1 MAGEV
6 ISPRLRQLREA
17 IKMGNRA
24 ALDAFWR
31 QLTTEGAPLIE
42 PDKEKANFSLVTFLW
57 RGEAGTKSVSVQ
69 ITVDGSG
76 QDEHDMTCLQDTNL
90 WYATFHLRND
100 YRAAYSF
107 VVNDSLD
114 KEQAIKKHDPLNPR
128 TFIEPRDE
136 ERPDHAED
144 DIESV
149 VMLPDAPAQTWT
161 TPRDG
166 IAQGAVE
173 RHLFYSQLLANERRV
188 WVYTP
193 PQYQASGDPYGL
205 LIILD
210 GRFFHFAIQAP
221 AILDNLLADGEIRP
235 FVAVMVDNPGA
246 TWQESMTI
254 REKELS
260 CHPPF
265 ATFLAQEMIPWLRQ
279 TYHLT
284 ADPRQTIVAG
294 GSAGG
299 LAVAFT
305 ALQHPDTFGNVIAL
319 SGSFWWR
326 PEGETEWEW
335 LTRQFALRPL
345 APLRFY
351 LEVGLLE
358 SAPSASGFPGQL
370 LANRHLRSV
379 LQAKGYE
386 LHYDEQMHGHDSM
399 PWQGLLAEGL
409 RALNLPLQP
418 A

>member
-1 MAGEV
+1 MAEEV
-6 ISPRLRQLREA
+6 ISPRLKQLRQA
-17 IKMGNRA
+17 IKMGDRT

-31 QLTTEGAPLIE
+31 QLATEGAPLIE
-42 PDKEKANFSLVTFLW
+42 PDNEKANFSLVTFLW
-57 RGEAGTKSVSVQ
+57 RGAEETNSVSVQ
-69 ITVDGSG
+69 VTVDGSG

-90 WYATFHLRND
+90 WYATFRLRHD

-114 KEQAIKKHDPLNPR
+114 AEQAVKKPDPLNVK
-128 TFIEPRDE
+128 TFIEPKDE

-149 VMLPDAPAQTWT
+149 VVLPEAPAQTWA
-161 TPRDG
+161 TPRSG
-166 IAQGAVE
+166 VAKGTVA

-193 PQYQASGDPYGL
+193 PQYKASGDPYGL
-205 LIILD
+205 LIVLD
-210 GRFFHFAIQAP
+210 GRFFHAAIQAP
-221 AILDNLLADGEIRP
+221 VILDNLLADGEIRP

-246 TWQESMTI
+246 TWQESMAI

-265 ATFLAQEMIPWLRQ
+265 ANFLAQEMIPWLRQ

-284 ADPRQTIVAG
+284 ADPRQTIVVG

-299 LAVAFT
+299 LAAAFT
-305 ALQHPDTFGNVIAL
+305 AWQHPNTFGNVIAL

-326 PEGETEWEW
+326 PEDETEWEW
-335 LTRQFALRPL
+335 LTRQFARRPL

-351 LEVGLLE
+351 LAVGLLE

-370 LANRHLRSV
+370 LANRHLRTV

-399 PWQGLLAEGL
+399 TWQGLLAEGL
-409 RALNLPLQP
+409 RALDWPL
-418 A
+418 

>member
-1 MAGEV
+1 MVEEV
-6 ISPRLRQLREA
+6 ISPRLKRLHEA
-17 IKMGNRA
+17 IKMGNGA
-24 ALDAFWR
+24 ALDNFWQ
-31 QLTTEGAPLIE
+31 QLATEGVPLIE
-42 PDKEKANFSLVTFLW
+42 PDEEKAHFSLVTFLW
-57 RGEAGTKSVSVQ
+57 RGAAETKSVSVQ
-69 ITVDGSG
+69 IAVDGSG
-76 QDEHDMTCLQDTNL
+76 EDEHDMTRLQDTDL
-90 WYATFHLRND
+90 WYATFRLRND

-107 VVNDSLD
+107 VVNDSFD
-114 KEQAIKKHDPLNPR
+114 SAQAVAKHDPLNAK
-128 TFIEPRDE
+128 TFVEPRDE

-161 TPRDG
+161 TPRSG
-166 IAQGAVE
+166 IAQGSVA

-193 PQYQASGDPYGL
+193 PQYKASGDPYGL

-210 GRFFHFAIQAP
+210 GRFFHAAIQAP
-221 AILDNLLADGEIRP
+221 VILDNLLADGEIRP

-246 TWQESMTI
+246 TWQESVTI

-279 TYHLT
+279 TYHL
-284 ADPRQTIVAG
+284 ASDPRQTIVAG

-299 LAVAFT
+299 LAAAFT
-305 ALQHPDTFGNVIAL
+305 AWQHPDTFSNVIAL

-351 LEVGLLE
+351 LAVGLLE

-370 LANRHLRSV
+370 LANRHLRTV

-386 LHYDEQMHGHDSM
+386 LHYDEHMHGHDSM
-399 PWQGLLAEGL
+399 TWQGLLAEGL
-409 RALNLPLQP
+409 RVLGLPL
-418 A
+418 

>member
-1 MAGEV
+1 MMTEEV
-6 ISPRLRQLREA
+6 TSPRLKQLRQA
-17 IKMGNRA
+17 IKMGDRA

-31 QLTTEGAPLIE
+31 QLATEGAPLIE
-42 PDKEKANFSLVTFLW
+42 PDKEKANLSLVTFFW
-57 RGEAGTKSVSVQ
+57 RGAEETKSVSVQ

-76 QDEHDMTCLQDTNL
+76 QDEHDMTSLQDTNL
-90 WYATFHLRND
+90 WYATFRLRND

-114 KEQAIKKHDPLNPR
+114 AAQAVEKPDPLNAK
-128 TFIEPRDE
+128 TFIEPKDE

-149 VMLPDAPAQTWT
+149 VMLPDAPAQTWA

-166 IAQGAVE
+166 IAKGTVA

-193 PQYQASGDPYGL
+193 PEYKASGDPYGL

-210 GRFFHFAIQAP
+210 GRFFHAAIQAP
-221 AILDNLLADGEIRP
+221 VILDNLLADGEIRP

-246 TWQESMTI
+246 TWQESMAI
-254 REKELS
+254 REKELF

-284 ADPRQTIVAG
+284 TG

-299 LAVAFT
+299 LATAFT
-305 ALQHPDTFGNVIAL
+305 ALQHPDTFGNVMAL

-326 PEGETEWEW
+326 PKGETEWEW

-358 SAPSASGFPGQL
+358 SAPSTSGFPGQL
-370 LANRHLRSV
+370 LANRHLRTV

-386 LHYDEQMHGHDSM
+386 LHYAEQMHGHDSM

-409 RALNLPLQP
+409 RALDLPLQP